1 MNNYLDNIDKI
12 LEELLL
18 NGYARLPSIENFDL
32 DNLANNI
39 SKDMQGETFKELSL
53 NHKNFLDF
61 LGITEILTPK
71 LLKIATEKFKYRGKI
86 LDQYHVARRVEP
98 GNSKEF
104 YRGHFDSHLFTL
116 VLPIKIPEKNINN
129 KPIGELIF
137 FPFARSQPKNE
148 FINIFQKIWFRLK
161 FSSRDGLQSL
171 SKKTPMHIEL
181 FDDYRPLLF
190 LGNTFFHTN
199 KPVDEDA
206 SSYRLTLLAHFYDP
220 SPKYGIGNILR
231 ILRSR

>member
-1 MNNYLDNIDKI
+1 MNNYLDNIDEI

-18 NGYARLPSIENFDL
+18 NGYVRLPSIKGFDL
-32 DNLANNI
+32 DNVASRI
-39 SKDMQGETFKELSL
+39 SEDMQGDTFKELSF
-53 NHKNFLDF
+53 NHKNFLET
-61 LGITEILTPK
+61 LGISEILSPK
-71 LLKIATEKFKYRGKI
+71 LFKLASEKFNYGGKAQ
-86 LDQYHVARRVEP
+86 DQYHVARRVEP

-116 VLPIKIPEKNINN
+116 VLPIKIPHKSKDD

-137 FPFARSQPKNE
+137 FPFARSQPKYE
-148 FINIFQKIWFRLK
+148 FINFFQKIWFRLF
-161 FSSRDGLQSL
+161 FSSRNGLKNL
-171 SKKTPMHIEL
+171 SKKTPMSIEL

-199 KPVDEDA
+199 KPVDKDA

-231 ILRSR
+231 IFRSR